1 MKAKWLSGICWDC
14 VDVSDGY
21 LRDGL
26 QLRPNLR
33 AAGTTEEDETSRA
46 TERSTGE
53 WKHVLI
59 FLLNWRMSEDIWWT
73 QLLNL
78 VVLTYQIYVV
88 GNLGLKLILS
98 RYTRHVIPI
107 MLTWPVVLYA

>member
-1 MKAKWLSGICWDC
+1 
-14 VDVSDGY
+14 
-21 LRDGL
+21 
-26 QLRPNLR
+26 
-33 AAGTTEEDETSRA
+33 
-46 TERSTGE
+46 
-53 WKHVLI
+53 
-59 FLLNWRMSEDIWWT
+59 MSEDIWWT

-78 VVLTYQIYVV
+78 VVATYQIYVV